1 MIRPRESAS
10 CARWTLRCH
19 STVAPPLRKGHHVSE
34 RGIDLT
40 ASDAEVSVSG
50 AGMNYP
56 AVVHGSYQ
64 YSIFEGP
71 PAVGTS
77 FPRRAPPPLEDQSSA
92 PDVETSHSYL
102 S

>member
-1 MIRPRESAS
+1 
-10 CARWTLRCH
+10 
-19 STVAPPLRKGHHVSE
+19 
-34 RGIDLT
+34 
-40 ASDAEVSVSG
+40 
-50 AGMNYP
+50 MNYP
-56 AVVHGSYQ
+56 AVVHAYWYQ